1 MKLQTQR
8 LSVFSVLTLLVAFC
22 AAVPSCLADNEPPT
36 EADITRAV
44 AGLLQ
49 RSQFLQ
55 LPLDD
60 SISSQCLDRYLDTL
74 DGAHLLFF
82 QSDLDEFASFRPGLA
97 AKILVEGET
106 RLAHLIYTRYLKRL
120 AQQADFT
127 AQLLHEE
134 KFDFTG
140 HDWWQLD
147 RHDASPPRNLAA
159 AQDLW
164 RQEVREDY
172 LLEKLDGTPIVNIA
186 PALAQRYGGRLQT
199 MGRLNPAE
207 VLGIY
212 LDALAHAY
220 DPHSDY
226 FGHPER
232 EELRIEMNLSL
243 FGIGGTLQAKGG
255 YCIIRDLIPG
265 GPAASSGLLKP
276 GDRIVA
282 VAQDK
287 SEAVDIKD
295 MPSSQVVELIRGPKG
310 STVRVTII
318 PAGAGNSNRKTVTL
332 VRDEIKL
339 SEAHA
344 KATIIDLPQTGGRP
358 LRVGV
363 LDLRLFYGKGDEKG
377 DGASDDTTRLIR
389 KLKQEAVRG
398 LILDLRRNR
407 GGSLD
412 EAILLTGLFIPSGPV
427 VQKLGPEDDVEV
439 GISPETNSL
448 YDGPLVVLTS
458 RLSAS
463 ASEIVAGALQD
474 YGRALIVGDSST
486 FGKGTVQTVVP
497 LKEFFHQR
505 GLGAVNVT
513 IGKFY
518 RPSGASTQLR
528 GVVPDIVLPS
538 ETDLPDIDESKLPNA
553 LSWDILPPTTYTKF
567 DLVRPVLGALR
578 EKSRSRVVAD
588 PGFRLVRE
596 ELAMEEKDEEANSV
610 SLNEADRL
618 CVKAQADEVGA
629 KMKKVV
635 LADAAQTLPAYYI
648 TLAEVDSPR
657 LPPAHDAAR
666 TSAAVA
672 KSGEIN
678 PDEDIELRKAEN
690 IVADYINAL
699 PAPLGVIGAETTPKL
714 IDSSVSQT
722 SSK

>member
-1 MKLQTQR
+1 MKLKG

-49 RSQFLQ
+49 RLQFLQ

-60 SISSQCLDRYLDTL
+60 SISSQCLDRYLDSL

-106 RLAHLIYTRYLKRL
+106 RPAHLIYSRYLKRL

-127 AQLLHEE
+127 AQLLHDE

-140 HDWWQLD
+140 HDSWQLD
-147 RHDASPPRNLAA
+147 RHAASPPRNMAA

-172 LLEKLDGTPIVNIA
+172 LLEKLAGTPIVSIA

-199 MGRLNPAE
+199 MGRLSPAE
-207 VLGIY
+207 VMGVY

-232 EELRIEMNLSL
+232 EEFKIEMNLSL

-255 YCIIRDLIPG
+255 YCIIRDLVPG

-287 SEAVDIKD
+287 SEPVDIKG

-310 STVRVTII
+310 STVRVTVI
-318 PAGAGNSNRKTVTL
+318 PARAGNSNRKTVTL

-339 SEAHA
+339 TEAHA
-344 KATIIDLPQTGGRP
+344 KAAFIDLPQTGGRP
-358 LRVGV
+358 LRVGI
-363 LDLRLFYGKGDEKG
+363 LDLGLFYGKGDEKG
-377 DGASDDTTRLIR
+377 DGASADATRLIR
-389 KLKQEAVRG
+389 KLKQEGVRG
-398 LILDLRRNR
+398 LILDLRRN
-407 GGSLD
+407 GGGALE
-412 EAILLTGLFIPSGPV
+412 EAIRLTGLFIPSGPV
-427 VQKLGPEDDVEV
+427 VQTLGPDENVEV
-439 GISPETNSL
+439 GVSPETNSL

-497 LKEFFHQR
+497 LRELFHQR
-505 GLGAVNVT
+505 GLGAVDVT
-513 IGKFY
+513 VGKFY

-538 ETDLPDIDESKLPNA
+538 ETDLPDIGESKLPNA
-553 LSWDILPPTTYTKF
+553 LSWDILPATTYTKF

-578 EKSRSRVVAD
+578 EKSHSRVAAD

-596 ELAMEEKDEEANSV
+596 ELAMEEKDEEAKSV

-618 CVKAQADEVGA
+618 CVKMQADKIGA
-629 KMKKVV
+629 EMKKVV
-635 LADAAQTLPAYYI
+635 LADAARTPPAYYI
-648 TLAEVDSPR
+648 TLADVDSPK
-657 LPPAHDAAR
+657 LPPAVERAR
-666 TSAAVA
+666 TSVAVA
-672 KSGEIN
+672 KPGEIN
-678 PDEDIELRKAEN
+678 PDEDIELREAEN

-699 PAPLGVIGAETTPKL
+699 PWPSGVIGAETA
-714 IDSSVSQT
+714 SSPAGSPVSQT
-722 SSK
+722 GSK